1 MNWLD
6 FVILA
11 LGGVI
16 ALAGWRMGGIRAG
29 VTAAGILAGI
39 ALAGHLH
46 GRVEPLFSR
55 FIDRDDEAEMAAFIA
70 IVVLVFVASAAAGA
84 IASGLARRLMLGWA
98 DKLLG
103 MGLGIVIALAIG
115 SSVLSAVQSYPV
127 FGLDDTVDGSALGS
141 FLADNFDVV
150 LRGTKFIPSDLG
162 T

>member
-11 LGGVI
+11 LGGVL

-29 VTAAGILAGI
+29 VTAGGILVGI

-46 GRVEPLFSR
+46 GRLEPLTSR
-55 FIDRDDEAEMAAFIA
+55 FIDSDDGAEIAAFIA
-70 IVVLVFVASAAAGA
+70 IFVLVLLASAAAGV

-103 MGLGIVIALAIG
+103 MGLGIVITLAIG
-115 SSVLSAVQSYPV
+115 SAVLSALQSYPV
-127 FGLDDTVDGSALGS
+127 LGLDDTIDGSALGS
-141 FLADNFDVV
+141 FLADNFDVI
-150 LRGTKFIPSDLG
+150 LRETKFIPSGLG
-162 T
+162 N